1 MNYGYDTPDQKSGNS
16 RIAARVTFKS
26 SNGCTNYKNITIEY
40 NQDTLES
47 ARERIKCV
55 RANNPDIQIVG
66 SVKFDL

>member
-1 MNYGYDTPDQKSGNS
+1 MNYGYDTPAQNSGNT
-16 RIAARVTFKS
+16 RIAARVFLQN
-26 SNGCTNYKNITIEY
+26 SNGNVISKNITVEY
-40 NQDTLES
+40 GADTLES